1 MKKEAVEE
9 FKKIYKKRFKED
21 LSDAEV
27 SRRARK
33 LLNLYKA
40 ILGSN
45 SFSQGKEEKI
55 KIMPNEYET
64 REK

>member
-9 FKKIYKKRFKED
+9 FKKIYKEKFKED
-21 LSDAEV
+21 LSDAE
-27 SRRARK
+27 AYWKANK

-45 SFSQGKEEKI
+45 SFGQEKAT
-55 KIMPNEYET
+55 KIYENEQ
-64 REK
+64 RNN